1 MRIQS
6 VRQVQVMALDCWLC
20 LLDLCMPQLIDR
32 KRETWK
38 LLLDINTIATSLAT
52 VATQWPSINYVKLD
66 GFFCTCGPCNPSN
79 IWTFAKSLTSDST
92 PSATQFFKR
101 SNKISNPPG
110 LWASWEALP
119 SFASSS
125 QSAKIGL
132 SKWIFYVKNHPNLSD
147 FFFLEE

>member
-79 IWTFAKSLTSDST
+79 IWTFAKSLTPDGHLQQ
-92 PSATQFFKR
+92 PNF
-101 SNKISNPPG
+101 SNGLTKLAILPDYELPG
-110 LWASWEALP
+110 MLCLALP
-119 SFASSS
+119 ARRKVWKLDF
-125 QSAKIGL
+125 QSEF
-132 SKWIFYVKNHPNLSD
+132 SM
-147 FFFLEE
+147 